1 MDTCPLSKHNGGM
14 AARTGRRADAEQNR
28 EKIVEAARAALTRSS
43 DATLNS
49 IAKQAGVGQGTLYR
63 HFPTR
68 EELLVAVY
76 RVDLRDLLDAAPGL
90 LASYPPDVA
99 LRRWLDRLAGYGR
112 IKHGAAEA
120 VHAATRADLSA
131 EYYAETLAVIGSL
144 LQAGQ
149 RAGLLRP
156 DADAEDVLLLVG
168 FLWRVPNENWESR
181 TAHLLDLVMAALRV
195 RG

>member
-1 MDTCPLSKHNGGM
+1 VRVSEVT
-14 AARTGRRADAEQNR
+14 RRADAERNHAR
-28 EKIVEAARAALTRSS
+28 IVEVARIALTRSS

-49 IAKQAGVGQGTLYR
+49 IAREAGVGQGTLYR

-68 EELLVAVY
+68 EALLVAVY

-90 LASYPPDVA
+90 LAEYPPDQA

-120 VHAATRADLSA
+120 VRAATRADLSA
-131 EYYAETLAVIGSL
+131 EYYAETLAVIGTL

-149 RAGLLRP
+149 EAGQLRA
-156 DADAEDVLLLVG
+156 DADAEEVLLLVG
-168 FLWRVPNENWESR
+168 FLWRVPNDGWEAR
-181 TAHLLDLVMAALRV
+181 TAHLLDLVMDGLRA
-195 RG
+195 RA